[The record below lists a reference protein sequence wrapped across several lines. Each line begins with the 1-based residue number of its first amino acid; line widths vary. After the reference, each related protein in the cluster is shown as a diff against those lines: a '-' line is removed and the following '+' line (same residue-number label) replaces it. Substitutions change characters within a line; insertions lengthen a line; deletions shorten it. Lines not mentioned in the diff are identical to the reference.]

1 MACPFYMAAWLE
13 KVNCSAAESF
23 MIMLFENYLM
33 KRLKYPWRK
42 LKRFVFSCF
51 PAYDHS
57 ICCGLCFLHIFLW
70 NARKCLTNGILMNII
85 KNAITIGKYAYHVNI
100 MVFSK
105 EVEQHE
111 DDISAEEKIQSES
124 SRIPSENEHFERQ
137 KSSLCQKSKGKT

>member
-1 MACPFYMAAWLE
+1 MLCIVL
-13 KVNCSAAESF
+13 KVKKSKKLSHL
-23 MIMLFENYLM
+23 MLT
-33 KRLKYPWRK
+33 
-42 LKRFVFSCF
+42 FS
-51 PAYDHS
+51 
-57 ICCGLCFLHIFLW
+57 IFLW